1 MATAT
6 TVIEMAPLPSVQ
18 DKPIPLQT
26 PTLEISRP
34 VTSHVVE
41 TKQRWNRPRINTYR
55 LAATYFAFIVFGM
68 NDGSYG
74 ALVPYVCHQLSSEP
88 LHISL
93 NTDIRFL
100 KIEADYGLSYTVT
113 SLVFLSPFAGY
124 TFSAFFSDRLHRLG
138 GRRGIAVLAPA
149 SKLVAYVVIATHPP
163 YPAVVTI
170 LAVAG
175 LGNGLVDAAW
185 NAWIGTLDHT
195 NQLLG
200 LLHGCYGLG
209 ATISPLIATSMIT
222 KGHLGWWTFYYIMIG
237 MVTLEI
243 CAGTWAFWKE
253 TGLKYRDDNSNADS
267 DEKGKTRLAL
277 KQKVTWICAIFL
289 LVYVGTEVSLGGWIV
304 TFMIR
309 VRHGQPFAS
318 GMTATGFWL
327 GFTVGRVTLGFI
339 TPMIG
344 ERLAVAIY
352 IICSLGLEL
361 LFWLVPQFIVSA
373 VAISLVGFFIGP
385 LFPSA
390 LIMAMKLLPQ
400 DLHVAAIGFAAAFG
414 GGGAAVLPFA
424 VGAIANARGVQT
436 LQPIVLALLAILLG
450 IWLSLPRIPKHLH
463 EG

>member
-1 MATAT
+1 M
-6 TVIEMAPLPSVQ
+6 
-18 DKPIPLQT
+18 
-26 PTLEISRP
+26 
-34 VTSHVVE
+34 
-41 TKQRWNRPRINTYR
+41 
-55 LAATYFAFIVFGM
+55 
-68 NDGSYG
+68 
-74 ALVPYVCHQLSSEP
+74 
-88 LHISL
+88 
-93 NTDIRFL
+93 
-100 KIEADYGLSYTVT
+100 
-113 SLVFLSPFAGY
+113 
-124 TFSAFFSDRLHRLG
+124 
-138 GRRGIAVLAPA
+138 
-149 SKLVAYVVIATHPP
+149 
-163 YPAVVTI
+163 TI

-175 LGNGLVDAAW
+175 VSNGLLDAAW

-243 CAGTWAFWKE
+243 CGGTWAFWKE

-289 LVYVGTEVSLGGWIV
+289 LVYVGTEVALGGWIV
-304 TFMIR
+304 TFMMR

-327 GFTVGRVTLGFI
+327 GLTVGRVSLGFI

-352 IICSLGLEL
+352 ITCSLGLEL

-385 LFPSA
+385 LFPSTV
-390 LIMAMKLLPQ
+390 IMATKLLPK

-436 LQPIVLALLAILLG
+436 LQPIVLALLAVLFG

-463 EG
+463 ES